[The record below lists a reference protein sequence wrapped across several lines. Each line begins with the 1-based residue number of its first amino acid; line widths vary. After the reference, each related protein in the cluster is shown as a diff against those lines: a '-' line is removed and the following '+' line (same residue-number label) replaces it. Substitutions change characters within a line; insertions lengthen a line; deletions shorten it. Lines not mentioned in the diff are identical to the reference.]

1 MAKRKL
7 VIASL
12 ISLVAVSLIGAT
24 ASTLAWLTKSSF
36 LDFSDLNGASEGA
49 YFAYGKGTSDD
60 PYGISSPRH
69 LYNLSWLN
77 MRGYFEGKDNDGD
90 GVIGDTFYFEI
101 DPNIEGGVLSGLNDD
116 QPPKPM
122 VIPPIGTKEHPFYGN
137 FNGNGKIISDF
148 VISASLSDY
157 RQKPYNT
164 SEFFVTPEIVGLFG
178 VIGALPDSNYTYD
191 TSANEL
197 FNVGIQ
203 NLTIKTATQESLIGI
218 VAGYVNGKIGNV
230 AVNASSVDINAS
242 TSSALSENFTDNL
255 SDYGIIGHCTK
266 NYSEVPVNQQSTA
279 YYDKKDIS
287 KNVAQVY
294 EVKTSDYKEFNA
306 HERGENAGGGDSIDL
321 KDMYT
326 TLHANWQ
333 VLIDN
338 PSTYKTKYVTGTV
351 ETNIDLQGKP
361 TIVSEGTQSNAYNN
375 FNKANTSC
383 YNSQADGRHSYY
395 NYSLKDGAGNN
406 AHQTASY
413 NYIIEPYSPY
423 SQIGNSGLTEEDYMC
438 LGGKAERS
446 LPGQSFTYTNVTN
459 TLTET
464 TGRYIQYRS
473 GNTTNYLTRGANNLN
488 VTSSAS
494 ASLWTYQDNQ
504 FITFYDSHNYYLNC
518 DSSGNLTVTTSSD
531 TIWRYD
537 SANTAYYATVSGKS
551 FFLGFNGT
559 KWTTTECGFYTL
571 IHSGNN
577 YMSHPNTTGYVKST
591 TSTTGTEVRW
601 YLTSDGYFKTTETGT
616 TYYLRIYDSND
627 HLYYSNSTNY
637 RLVRNGDG
645 LYYKGNYEWWCYYT
659 GNSTYPWDAEKAEHT
674 LSFDQVFNFSD
685 TIHSSQITLT
695 QSEDSMTYYVKAS
708 EVLES
713 KLKTNATYFPLK
725 GTLSNGQLSVE
736 DSNTGYVLS
745 GSYFTTD
752 PYGDIRVSSFNIGD
766 LSGSYDSTNKKF
778 TKIYTYHGGSTQEVN
793 LTTGQVGTTSKTF
806 ERFTN
811 ASSQLLGTLKDDN
824 TANKIYGLHFMDA
837 SISTSHTVKVP
848 YAKVADKDPKD
859 LVGNE
864 NPFSTY
870 TDYEMPEDS
879 IDFHFKEN
887 GIINFFAGT
896 YYEDS
901 TVGSNNTF
909 FSLHQI
915 ERYKTGDT
923 IPQGKAINDIKSIKQ
938 ISNIYENTDG
948 NTKGTTPY
956 VYQYSDNSYS
966 AVGTAG
972 TTALF
977 NTSWITNPT
986 ISNMD
991 SAYYFEIPANKGEYA
1006 LGSVSGKAGAYLMYL
1021 DLGANANKVGRTRI
1035 SEHFVETEDIYDYPL
1050 GVAFVNSFT
1059 RTNTV
1064 IDDKTVSLLDVDP
1077 INSVNFVVEP
1087 GYTGT
1092 IAANRSSAT
1101 AMTATLSNTSAK
1113 PKVKAG
1119 YYKETISFTD
1129 GSSGFTEKPRE
1140 TVTKETKRIEIFDY
1154 SINSLYLTRTV
1165 VEEVET
1171 RHAYGGVV
1179 NAQETTTSRTMKQY
1193 VYNSNGTL
1201 NTSKTITDPNQ
1212 ESNIKVY
1219 NPDDPTVPGQPYSDP
1234 KNQLYALLDIYSD
1247 DNHIIYKM
1255 SYTTPDGVTAT
1266 IAFDL
1271 TYALRV
1277 VNDEYRYQATGYDY
1291 TITVTGSSVV
1301 VTVITASNS
1310 YTFKINT
1317 TTVTTGS
1324 TKTVD
1329 PAS

>member
-1 MAKRKL
+1 
-7 VIASL
+7 
-12 ISLVAVSLIGAT
+12 
-24 ASTLAWLTKSSF
+24 
-36 LDFSDLNGASEGA
+36 
-49 YFAYGKGTSDD
+49 
-60 PYGISSPRH
+60 
-69 LYNLSWLN
+69 
-77 MRGYFEGKDNDGD
+77 
-90 GVIGDTFYFEI
+90 
-101 DPNIEGGVLSGLNDD
+101 
-116 QPPKPM
+116 
-122 VIPPIGTKEHPFYGN
+122 
-137 FNGNGKIISDF
+137 
-148 VISASLSDY
+148 
-157 RQKPYNT
+157 
-164 SEFFVTPEIVGLFG
+164 
-178 VIGALPDSNYTYD
+178 
-191 TSANEL
+191 
-197 FNVGIQ
+197 
-203 NLTIKTATQESLIGI
+203 
-218 VAGYVNGKIGNV
+218 
-230 AVNASSVDINAS
+230 
-242 TSSALSENFTDNL
+242 
-255 SDYGIIGHCTK
+255 
-266 NYSEVPVNQQSTA
+266 
-279 YYDKKDIS
+279 
-287 KNVAQVY
+287 
-294 EVKTSDYKEFNA
+294 
-306 HERGENAGGGDSIDL
+306 
-321 KDMYT
+321 MYT

-338 PSTYKTKYVTGTV
+338 PSTYKTKYLTGTKEITYPKNSDV
-351 ETNIDLQGKP
+351 PVVD
-361 TIVSEGTQSNAYNN
+361 SEGTYKNTYNN
-375 FNKANTSC
+375 FNKAESTS
-383 YNSQADGRHSYY
+383 YNAQGSSRHSYY
-395 NYSLKDGAGNN
+395 SYTLKDGAGNN

-423 SQIGNSGLTEEDYMC
+423 STIGNSGLTEEDYMC
-438 LGGKAERS
+438 LGGQKERTIPAYS
-446 LPGQSFTYTNVTN
+446 NNTYVTHTEVTN
-459 TLTET
+459 
-464 TGRYIQYRS
+464 RYVDYS
-473 GNTTNYLTRGANNLN
+473 GHYFSYTSGGTTNYLTRGANNLN
-488 VTSSAS
+488 VTTPTTS
-494 ASLWTYQDNQ
+494 SLWLFDNNTI
-504 FITFYDSHNYYLNC
+504 FTTDPNSETDFYYLNC
-518 DSSGNLTVTTSSD
+518 DSSGNLTVTTTSS
-531 TIWRYD
+531 TNWYYD
-537 SANTAYYATVSGKS
+537 STKSAYYASVSS
-551 FFLGFNGT
+551 TNHYLGFDGT
-559 KWTTTECGFYTL
+559 KWTTTLYRDTATTYYH

-577 YMSHPNTTGYVKST
+577 YMSHATAGSSTEVYVQNLVSATTPTTEDVRWYKNGNYFVTASGGSIYMRVESGNTDYACYSTATSNRFIVENSRLVYKGNKNYYVFYEGTNASKPWNT
-591 TSTTGTEVRW
+591 TSTNKNASAPTDPKYTLTFDELTVPVGFNEDIHAASIQYTDASIKFYKKNTTTTNNVRST
-601 YLTSDGYFKTTETGT
+601 LNTIP
-616 TYYLRIYDSND
+616 TYY
-627 HLYYSNSTNY
+627 
-637 RLVRNGDG
+637 
-645 LYYKGNYEWWCYYT
+645 
-659 GNSTYPWDAEKAEHT
+659 
-674 LSFDQVFNFSD
+674 
-685 TIHSSQITLT
+685 
-695 QSEDSMTYYVKAS
+695 
-708 EVLES
+708 
-713 KLKTNATYFPLK
+713 PLK

-864 NPFSTY
+864 DPFSTY
-870 TDYEMPEDS
+870 TNYEMPEDS

-915 ERYKTGDT
+915 ERYKTGDA
-923 IPQGKAINDIKSIKQ
+923 IPQGKTVGDIKSIKQ
-938 ISNIYENTDG
+938 ISNIYENTDS

-972 TTALF
+972 TTSLF

-986 ISNMD
+986 IANMD

-1064 IDDKTVSLLDVDP
+1064 IDGETVSLLDVDP
-1077 INSVNFVVEP
+1077 INSANFVVEP

-1171 RHAYGGVV
+1171 HHAYGGVV

-1219 NPDDPTVPGQPYSDP
+1219 NPDDPTVPGQPYTDP

-1277 VNDEYRYQATGYDY
+1277 VDDKYTYQATGYDY
-1291 TITVTGSSVV
+1291 TVTVTGSSIVI
-1301 VTVITASNS
+1301 TVISASNS

-1317 TTVTTGS
+1317 TAVTTGS